1 MGINLQPPAASE
13 IEISLFGPGTGECI
27 VAHLGNNE
35 WMIVDSCSAYGTRQ
49 PIALS
54 YLKELGIS
62 FDDVKCVVITHF
74 HDDHIRG
81 MASVIDSCVNA
92 EIYISGALTT
102 NESIAFLL
110 AHAEED
116 ILADRLKP
124 STFEIAKI
132 LKACGERHVRL
143 VVENTALYRRNGVEV
158 NALSPSSVAV
168 AESRLSF
175 EKGFVEAGV
184 GFRKLANKLHPN
196 LCAIALH
203 VCNGTDTILLGS
215 DLEVSSDPG
224 LGWEAVLRNMNKPS
238 TMAALFKVPH
248 HGSKT
253 GHSNG
258 VISKMLKSMPVSI
271 LTTFDSSSLPREE
284 DIERICK
291 YSSRLYHTTLPKS
304 SARLPKRGRAVE
316 ECLAAVTKS
325 RRALEGRIG
334 HIQVRMVD
342 GQCVVQHNEH
352 AGVAA

>member
-1 MGINLQPPAASE
+1 MAINLQPPAASE

-35 WMIVDSCSAYGTRQ
+35 WMIVDSCSAYGKRQ

-54 YLKELGIS
+54 YLSDLGVS

-74 HDDHIRG
+74 HDDHIKG
-81 MASVIDSCVNA
+81 MAAVIESCSNA

-102 NESIAFLL
+102 DESIAFLL
-110 AHAEED
+110 AHAEKD
-116 ILADRLKP
+116 VLADRLKP
-124 STFEIAKI
+124 STHEIAKI
-132 LKACGERHVRL
+132 MKAVGERHVKFAI
-143 VVENTALYRRNGVEV
+143 ENTALYRRNGVEV
-158 NALSPSSVAV
+158 NALSPSSAAV
-168 AESRLSF
+168 AQSRISF

-224 LGWEAVLRNMNKPS
+224 LGWDAVLRNLNKPS
-238 TMAALFKVPH
+238 TVAALFKVPH

-253 GHSNG
+253 GHSDA
-258 VISKMLKSMPVSI
+258 VVSTMLKSMPVSI

-291 YSSRLYHTTLPKS
+291 YSSRLYHTTQPKS
-304 SARLPKRGRAVE
+304 SARLPRRERAVE

-325 RRALEGRIG
+325 RRAIEGRIG
-334 HIQVRMVD
+334 HIQVRMIN
-342 GQCVVQHNEH
+342 GQCVIQHNEY
-352 AGVAA
+352 ASVAA